1 MASGNDKPQETAA
14 PSASTL
20 SGSETA
26 RARSIATRLTE
37 TEFGEVEAAAAN
49 TGKKVAEW
57 LREAALAHARA
68 SAGVEEQTD
77 PILLAEIMGMRSL
90 MLNLFARASEGPLT
104 TEDLRKMSA
113 YSDSIKEQRAHDYMA
128 QRRRRKSSK
137 TTDKP

>member
-1 MASGNDKPQETAA
+1 MASGNDKPQETAT
-14 PSASTL
+14 PSATTVSANEN
-20 SGSETA
+20 S
-26 RARSIATRLTE
+26 RAKSIATRLTE
-37 TEFGEVEAAAAN
+37 AEFGEVEAAAAAN
-49 TGKKVAEW
+49 GKKVAEW

-68 SAGVEEQTD
+68 AVEEQTD

-113 YSDSIKEQRAHDYMA
+113 YSDSIKEQRAQDYMA
-128 QRRRRKSSK
+128 QRRRRNSPK